1 MAHGTVDPM
10 IPCQVGKQSADVLIG
25 SGFEVEWHE
34 YPMAHAVCA
43 EEIQDIRAWL
53 LSVYS

>member
-1 MAHGTVDPM
+1 MALGERSRDLLQ
-10 IPCQVGKQSADVLIG
+10 C

-43 EEIQDIRAWL
+43 NEIEDIRRWMLA
-53 LSVYS
+53 VYGAAD